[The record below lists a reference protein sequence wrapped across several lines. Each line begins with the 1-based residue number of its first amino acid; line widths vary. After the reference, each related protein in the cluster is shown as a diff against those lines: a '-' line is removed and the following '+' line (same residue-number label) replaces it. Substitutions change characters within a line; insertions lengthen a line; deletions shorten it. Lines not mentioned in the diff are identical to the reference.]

1 MATVKAKCRML
12 NNKIGFGKLYIQII
26 HNRQARKIQ
35 TPYTVATNEWDEH
48 KGIIA
53 SPTSSTRQQ
62 ELDRINRCLHHDI
75 RRIKTLIGRMEIN
88 KMYYDTSE
96 IITEYHDYMSRFSFT
111 SFMERRIGLLQDKN
125 RLRTAQN
132 YRSTFNSFMMFR
144 KGEDIAIDSI
154 TTDLIDRYEAFLQAR
169 SLKPNTTSFYMR
181 ILRAV
186 CNAAADEG
194 AFIPTDVFRHVYTGV
209 DRTEKRALPLAIMR
223 KIQALDLTANP
234 ALDYARDMFMLS
246 FLTRGMSF
254 IDMAFLLKSNLKNG
268 YLTYCRH
275 KTRQPL
281 TLKWTVEMQRIID
294 KYPPNTGCYLL
305 PILINPH
312 SNPAYAYR
320 NISYR
325 INTNLKKIGHIVG
338 YHKGITLYSARH
350 SWASIARMQGIPISV
365 ISEGMGHDSERT
377 TRIYLSTINSSAID
391 RANTKIINSIF

>member
-144 KGEDIAIDSI
+144 KGEDIVIDSI

-169 SLKPNTTSFYMR
+169 GLKPNTTSFYMR
-181 ILRAV
+181 VLRAV

-194 AFIPTDVFRHVYTGV
+194 AFV
-209 DRTEKRALPLAIMR
+209 
-223 KIQALDLTANP
+223 
-234 ALDYARDMFMLS
+234 LS

-338 YHKGITLYSARH
+338 YHKSITLYSARH